1 MTSFLYL
8 STILIWGSTWL
19 AITYQLGEV
28 DPLVSIIYRMALG
41 SVLLF
46 IWCLARKIPL
56 KINPVTHGFLLAQGG
71 LLFGLNFWAIYIAE
85 IYLTS
90 GIVAVIFSLL
100 VFFNIINGRI
110 FLKQPISG
118 VTLIGGLI
126 GIFGVAMLFYPE
138 IVKYASTENT
148 LFGFSMAVLSVVIAS
163 LGNIAATRN
172 GRTGLSVWS
181 INAWSMLYGSLILLA
196 IALLSGAEFTYEN
209 SFEYTASLVYLSVFG
224 TVLVFGAYLKLLVS
238 IGPDRASFTA
248 LIIPFVAIML
258 STAFEDYQWTS
269 FGIAG
274 FICVICG
281 NFLVIARR

>member
-28 DPLVSIIYRMALG
+28 DPLVSIIYRMTLG
-41 SVLLF
+41 SALLF

-71 LLFGLNFWAIYIAE
+71 FLFGLNFWAIYLAE

-110 FLKQPISG
+110 FLKQPISWATLTGGIIGMLG
-118 VTLIGGLI
+118 VG
-126 GIFGVAMLFYPE
+126 MLFQPE
-138 IVKYASTENT
+138 IIKYSSSENA
-148 LFGFSMAVLSVVIAS
+148 LIGFSMAVLSVIIAS
-163 LGNIAATRN
+163 FGNIAATRN

-181 INAWSMLYGSLILLA
+181 INAWSMLYGSLILLV
-196 IALLSGAEFTYEN
+196 IALLSGVEFTYEAT
-209 SFEYTASLVYLSVFG
+209 FEYTASLVYLSVFG

-248 LIIPFVAIML
+248 LVIPFVAIML
-258 STAFEDYQWTS
+258 STIFEDYQWTPLA
-269 FGIAG
+269 IAG
-274 FICVICG
+274 FVVVVFG
-281 NFLVIARR
+281 NFLVITRR